1 MHPEGGV
8 RNLGKPR
15 ALLLVLVLAA
25 SIWTVVGSSAPAT
38 GLALGTRSVG
48 LTNPLALQPHD
59 PIHITGNEGFN
70 ASNGVRSGSGT
81 AADPYIISDWL
92 FDAALYPNS
101 SQMTWIENTDKHVV
115 VQNCQ
120 VVHFDTVGEHYQAFY
135 VGKYPGEIKTP
146 TIAPP
151 NIDLTSNVT
160 FLNNDIDSRYGYGI
174 QIAEGSSNVLA
185 KGNHVTIHPDN
196 ISGRDWIYGINVA
209 RGTHNV
215 TIEDN
220 LVNAA
225 SSLYITIGIHLSDY
239 YVSEQ
244 RCASRLVARNN
255 TVIDAAGGIH
265 VESSRFTLV
274 RDNTIY
280 RTNLYSLA
288 YGWPRAITVRESALN
303 ASLVHN
309 AIRVELTGIVIG
321 AATGRWDTYGSVTS
335 ANNTTIRDNTISN
348 VTSGIQIGN
357 VSGTQII
364 NTTFANVGLQE
375 LNLNGEGGAPRNLT
389 LTDLPSPVRIRA
401 PTEAI
406 PIHWSW
412 THLTPSAE
420 YNLSATNGTSTVNAS
435 FATTAA
441 GVGFVDVTQPRTNAT
456 NLTSYRLVG
465 PLLPPNAPPTADF
478 VWTPTSG
485 DTSTVFAFTAQVS
498 DDRDPPGA
506 IQVRW
511 DWGGDETWDTSWSTT
526 KTAEHSFASAGD
538 HPVVVQAMDSG
549 GLTANISHVVSV
561 TAPPPPP
568 PANSPPTADFG
579 WTPTSGDASTVFTF
593 TAQVSDDRDPPSA
606 IQVRWDWTGDG
617 TWDTGWSTTK
627 TATHSYSST
636 GNKTVVVQAI
646 DSGGLTATQSHVVQ
660 VTATPPPPPP
670 PNAPPSVDFTWT
682 PTSGDTTTV
691 FTFTAQVSDDHDQP
705 SAIQVRWD
713 WNGDGTWD
721 NSWSTTKTATH
732 TFSSAGDYTVVVRAI
747 DSGGL
752 AASRSRVVS
761 VTAVPPPPPNR
772 QNTVST
778 QTEMLLF
785 LADVSTSII
794 IVTAIGVIVY
804 AVDRLRRTR
813 GDRD

>member
-1 MHPEGGV
+1 MSRSNRLG
-8 RNLGKPR
+8 NLSPHVVLIFV
-15 ALLLVLVLAA
+15 LLLIA
-25 SIWTVVGSSAPAT
+25 SSLTVPGPGTPKASSAIETRAA
-38 GLALGTRSVG
+38 GLA
-48 LTNPLALQPHD
+48 NPPALQPHG
-59 PIHITGNEGFN
+59 PIHITGDAGFD
-70 ASNGVRSGSGT
+70 ASNGTRTGTGT

-101 SQMTWIENTDKHVV
+101 TAMIWLENTDKHVI
-115 VQNCQ
+115 VQDCQ
-120 VVHFDTVGEHYQAFY
+120 VIHLDTVGEQFDAFY
-135 VGKYPGEIKTP
+135 VGKYPGEITTP

-151 NIDLTSNVT
+151 MIDLTSNAT

-174 QIAEGSSNVLA
+174 QVSEGSSNILVS
-185 KGNHVTIHPDN
+185 GNRITVHPDN
-196 ISGRDWIYGINVA
+196 VSGRDWIYGINVA
-209 RGTHNV
+209 RGTYNV

-220 LVNAA
+220 VVNAA

-244 RCASRLVARNN
+244 RRASQLVARNN

-274 RDNTIY
+274 QDNTVY
-280 RTNLYSLA
+280 RTNLNSLA

-303 ASLVHN
+303 ASLIHN

-321 AATGRWDTYGSVTS
+321 AATGGWDIYGSLTS
-335 ANNTTIRDNTISN
+335 ANNTTIRDNIISN

-357 VSGTQII
+357 VSGTQVI

-375 LNLNGEGGAPRNLT
+375 LNLNGEGGAPRSLT
-389 LTDLPSPVRIRA
+389 LTDLASPVRIRA

-412 THLTPSAE
+412 THLAQSAE
-420 YNLSATNGTSTVNAS
+420 YNLSAMNGTSTVNAS

-441 GVGFVDVTQPRTNAT
+441 GVVFVDVTQPRTNAT

-498 DDRDPPGA
+498 DDRDPPSA

-549 GLTANISHVVSV
+549 GLTANISHVLSV

-579 WTPTSGDASTVFTF
+579 WTPMSGDASTVFTF
-593 TAQVSDDRDPPSA
+593 TAQVTDAQDQPNA

-617 TWDTGWSTTK
+617 TWDT
-627 TATHSYSST
+627 
-636 GNKTVVVQAI
+636 
-646 DSGGLTATQSHVVQ
+646 D
-660 VTATPPPPPP
+660 
-670 PNAPPSVDFTWT
+670 
-682 PTSGDTTTV
+682 
-691 FTFTAQVSDDHDQP
+691 
-705 SAIQVRWD
+705 
-713 WNGDGTWD
+713 
-721 NSWSTTKTATH
+721 WSTTKTATH

-772 QNTVST
+772 QNPVST
-778 QTEMLLF
+778 QTETLLF